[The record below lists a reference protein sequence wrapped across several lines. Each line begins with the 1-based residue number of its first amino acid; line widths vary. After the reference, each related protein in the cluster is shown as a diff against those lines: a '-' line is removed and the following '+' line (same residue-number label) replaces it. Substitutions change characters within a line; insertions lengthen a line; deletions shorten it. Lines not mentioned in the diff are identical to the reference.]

1 MIASKILGFSKVVH
15 SENDF
20 WNMIRCQPSRGISLN
35 LYHRRCNA
43 SDIGVLGIQL
53 PLEGRLDKDRLGAT
67 SRVLPALGSSPSC
80 RHAPGAFIALV
91 STLPQEPM
99 PILSPCTIVC
109 ICLNIEPCYQSLEKT
124 NEVITSA
131 PILEFC
137 RQGTFI
143 DLQRAVSG
151 MLTQSLN
158 KNGKGTKSL

>member
-67 SRVLPALGSSPSC
+67 SRVLPAVGSSPSC

-91 STLPQEPM
+91 STLPQELM
-99 PILSPCTIVC
+99 NSLTLYNSLYLSHFRIVMMTW
-109 ICLNIEPCYQSLEKT
+109 LVFYGGVL
-124 NEVITSA
+124 
-131 PILEFC
+131 LFM
-137 RQGTFI
+137 R
-143 DLQRAVSG
+143 LR
-151 MLTQSLN
+151 
-158 KNGKGTKSL
+158 